1 MNTNNILILGV
12 TLIVAFIGALVLG
25 QSVASEDYAVVAG
38 IVGTI
43 VMIGVIATLKSN
55 VWILIPIFFTFGGR
69 ILVLPLPFSVS
80 NLAVMFVFT
89 VIIGQVAI
97 GMIKPRFKITK
108 TDIIGLLVLT
118 SVGLTFLLN
127 PVGIAAMS
135 SDTVGSRPYF
145 EIALGLCAYLVLAG
159 ITPNLNILRKLPVFQ
174 IFLSLFMAIGSALAY
189 FFVSIGSR
197 LYFVYSGFAPHLS
210 STANPNKIEVAR
222 LRFLVPP
229 AKRWMLY
236 TMARSNAWQISV
248 LGLGITLTAIS
259 IHLGAA
265 LMSGHRLAVI
275 NWVAHIGLFIL
286 ITRNFK
292 LGFIAVFFGMTA
304 IGGLYSYHHAIGPI
318 PLSAQRAL
326 TVIPGDW
333 DHHVVRETEESTDWR
348 IEMWE
353 QALFSKG
360 MINNK
365 VVGDGFS
372 YSSHELHL
380 LRRMQIGEGSVGGL
394 SPEELAQYYLVTGDL
409 HSGPI
414 STIKHVGYIGLFFV
428 TIFAVA
434 VAVGYYRLCMRNR
447 EKPMWIVFMYFGIPA
462 IWFPISFIFLYG
474 DFKSELALLLVSA
487 GMLKL
492 LQKAELLQNQQLQPE
507 KEAIQSSENIKRSRL
522 ERS

>member
-1 MNTNNILILGV
+1 MNNNIIILII
-12 TLIVAFIGALVLG
+12 TLVIAFVGALVLG

-43 VMIGVIATLKSN
+43 VLIGVIATLKSN
-55 VWILIPIFFTFGGR
+55 IWILIPIFFAFGGK

-89 VIIGQVAI
+89 VIVAQVMF
-97 GMIKPRFKITK
+97 GLIKPRFKITK
-108 TDIIGLLVLT
+108 TDFFGLLCLA

-127 PVGIAAMS
+127 PVGIAAIG

-145 EIALGLCAYLVLAG
+145 EIALGLCAYLVLAS
-159 ITPNLNILRKLPVFQ
+159 ITPDLKILRKLPIMQ
-174 IFLSLFMAIGSALAY
+174 ISLSLFMTIGMALSY

-197 LYFVYSGFAPHLS
+197 LYIVYTGFVPHLS

-229 AKRWMLY
+229 AQMSMLY
-236 TMARSNAWQISV
+236 TMARPNAWKISA
-248 LGLGITLTAIS
+248 LGVGLTLTAIAL
-259 IHLGAA
+259 HLGAG

-275 NWVAHIGLFIL
+275 NWGAHIGLFIL
-286 ITRNFK
+286 ITRNIK
-292 LGFIAVFFGMTA
+292 LGFIAVIFGMTA
-304 IGGLYSYHHAIGPI
+304 IGGLYTYHHGVGPI

-326 TVIPGDW
+326 SVIPGDW
-333 DHHVVRETEESTDWR
+333 DHHVVRETQESTDWR

-353 QALFSKG
+353 QALLTKG
-360 MINNK
+360 MIKNK

-372 YSSHELHL
+372 YSSHELEL
-380 LRRMQIGEGSVGGL
+380 LKLMQTGEGSMGGI
-394 SPEELAQYYLVTGDL
+394 SPEDLAQYYLVTGDL

-414 STIKHVGYIGLFFV
+414 STIKHIGYFGLFFV
-428 TIFAVA
+428 AIFSIA

-447 EKPMWIVFMYFGIPA
+447 EKPMWIVFMFFGIPG
-462 IWFPISFIFLYG
+462 IMFPISYIFLYG
-474 DFKSELALLLVSA
+474 DFKSQFPFLLVSA

-492 LQKAELLQNQQLQPE
+492 LQKAELLQNKQLEYE
-507 KEAIQSSENIKRSRL
+507 KEAMESEENPDLSRL
-522 ERS
+522 A

>member
-210 STANPNKIEVAR
+210 SNANPNKIEVTR

-248 LGLGITLTAIS
+248 LGLGITLAAIS

-333 DHHVVRETEESTDWR
+333 DYLVVQETQDSTDWR

-353 QALFSKG
+353 QAMFDEG
-360 MINNK
+360 MIRNK
-365 VVGDGFS
+365 IVGDGFG
-372 YSSHELHL
+372 YSTDEMDFVANMIHET
-380 LRRMQIGEGSVGGL
+380 GGVSSL
-394 SPEELAQYYLVTGDL
+394 SPEELAKYYLITGDL

-414 STIKHVGYIGLFFV
+414 STIKYVGVIGLVFMILFS
-428 TIFAVA
+428 FAV
-434 VAVGYYRLCMRNR
+434 GIRYYKLCMRNR
-447 EKPMWIVFMYFGIPA
+447 DTPLWLVCMFFGIPS
-462 IWFPISFIFLYG
+462 IWMPISYVFLYG
-474 DFKSELALLLVSA
+474 DFKIDLPRLLVAA
-487 GMLKL
+487 GLLKL
-492 LQKAELLQNQQLQPE
+492 LEKAEVLQAKQLQTTAHSDE
-507 KEAIQSSENIKRSRL
+507 QL
-522 ERS
+522 VDV

>member
-1 MNTNNILILGV
+1 MNNNIIILIT
-12 TLIVAFIGALVLG
+12 TLVIAFVGALVLG

-43 VMIGVIATLKSN
+43 VLIGVIATLKSN
-55 VWILIPIFFTFGGR
+55 IWVLIPIFMAFGGR

-89 VIIGQVAI
+89 VIVGQVAI
-97 GMIKPRFKITK
+97 GLIKPHFKITK
-108 TDIIGLLVLT
+108 SDFFGVLCLT

-127 PVGIAAMS
+127 PVGIAAIS

-159 ITPNLNILRKLPVFQ
+159 ITPDLKILRKLPIMQ
-174 IFLSLFMAIGSALAY
+174 ITLSLFMTIGMALSY

-197 LYFVYSGFAPHLS
+197 LYVVYSGFAPHITS
-210 STANPNKIEVAR
+210 SGDVGKVEVAR
-222 LRFLVPP
+222 LRFLTPP
-229 AKRWMLY
+229 AKKWMLY
-236 TMARSNAWQISV
+236 AMARPNAWKISA
-248 LGLGITLTAIS
+248 LGVGITLTAIALC
-259 IHLGAA
+259 LGAA
-265 LMSGHRLAVI
+265 LMSGHRLAII
-275 NWVAHIGLFIL
+275 NWAAYIGLFIL

-304 IGGLYSYHHAIGPI
+304 IGGLYTYHHAIGPI

-333 DHHVVRETEESTDWR
+333 DYHVVRETQESTDWR

-353 QALFSKG
+353 QALFSRG
-360 MINNK
+360 MIENK
-365 VVGDGFS
+365 VVGDGFG
-372 YSSHELHL
+372 YSSDELQL
-380 LRRMQIGEGSVGGL
+380 LTQMTSEKHKLSAL
-394 SPEELAQYYLVTGDL
+394 SPEELAQYYLITGDL

-414 STIKHVGYIGLFFV
+414 STIKHIGYFGLFFV
-428 TIFAVA
+428 IIFSIAVG
-434 VAVGYYRLCMRNR
+434 VGYYRLCIRNR

-462 IWFPISFIFLYG
+462 IWFPVSYIFLYG
-474 DFKSELALLLVSA
+474 DFKSQFPFLLVSA

-492 LQKAELLQNQQLQPE
+492 LQKAELLQNKQLE
-507 KEAIQSSENIKRSRL
+507 YEHEAIQTQENPELNRL
-522 ERS
+522 V

>member
-1 MNTNNILILGV
+1 M
-12 TLIVAFIGALVLG
+12 
-25 QSVASEDYAVVAG
+25 
-38 IVGTI
+38 
-43 VMIGVIATLKSN
+43 
-55 VWILIPIFFTFGGR
+55 
-69 ILVLPLPFSVS
+69 
-80 NLAVMFVFT
+80 
-89 VIIGQVAI
+89 
-97 GMIKPRFKITK
+97 
-108 TDIIGLLVLT
+108 
-118 SVGLTFLLN
+118 N
-127 PVGIAAMS
+127 PVGLAAMS

-159 ITPNLNILRKLPVFQ
+159 ITPDLKILRKLPIMQ
-174 IFLSLFMAIGSALAY
+174 ISLSLFMMIGTALSY

-197 LYFVYSGFAPHLS
+197 LYIFYSGFAPHM
-210 STANPNKIEVAR
+210 ANSADPNKIEVAR
-222 LRFLVPP
+222 LRFLTPP
-229 AKRWMLY
+229 AKRWMIY
-236 TMARSNAWQISV
+236 TMARSNAWKISA
-248 LGLGITLTAIS
+248 LGIGITLTAIAF
-259 IHLGAA
+259 HLGAA

-275 NWVAHIGLFIL
+275 NWGAHIGLFIL

-292 LGFIAVFFGMTA
+292 LGFIAVFFGMMA
-304 IGGLYSYHHAIGPI
+304 IGGLYTYHHAIGPI

-326 TVIPGDW
+326 TVIPGEW

-353 QALFSKG
+353 QALFSRG

-380 LRRMQIGEGSVGGL
+380 LRRMQVGGGSVGGL

-462 IWFPISFIFLYG
+462 IWFPVSFLFLYG
-474 DFKSELALLLVSA
+474 DFKLELALLLVSA

-492 LQKAELLQNQQLQPE
+492 LQKAEVIQNQQMQHE
-507 KEAIQSSENIKRSRL
+507 KEAMESEGNPDLSRL
-522 ERS
+522 A